1 MVTLK
6 LAWRYAF
13 SRSNRHR
20 SAMFVIMFGIAVGML
35 AIIIMLSLM
44 NSLQSD
50 LLDQVKSV
58 ESFHLQMVFPPDNIP
73 DLAIGDVVSTL
84 ASIDHVTHVFPHV
97 NTQVLLQNVS
107 SDRSTTARLRIVDS
121 SIWDEGNPFSQR
133 AHLLAGTVAQ
143 GSNMVLGTTLAIT
156 LGMRSVSDVKMTLLA
171 SGKAVVLA
179 PMTISV
185 GHGGTFVTG
194 LPEFDSS
201 TVMMDLDALVDNIGA
216 NRLVYGLYL
225 DDATVDHA
233 GKVVQQILDKFP
245 DATVRTWQQ
254 VNSAFYSALM
264 LEKVLMYVF
273 LFFMFI
279 ILGVNMKNAASRL
292 LHVKQRELA
301 ILRAVG
307 ARRRFATGVF
317 LGQTAIV
324 TIIGETIGVVGGLLL
339 GTHIGAVFSFFNSV
353 QYVFTQRDNV
363 LLSYPFTTQVRSAEV
378 TVIVISVLL
387 LSLLFTYIGCRR
399 LLRREP
405 MEMLYHD

>member
-1 MVTLK
+1 
-6 LAWRYAF
+6 
-13 SRSNRHR
+13 
-20 SAMFVIMFGIAVGML
+20 
-35 AIIIMLSLM
+35 
-44 NSLQSD
+44 
-50 LLDQVKSV
+50 
-58 ESFHLQMVFPPDNIP
+58 
-73 DLAIGDVVSTL
+73 
-84 ASIDHVTHVFPHV
+84 
-97 NTQVLLQNVS
+97 
-107 SDRSTTARLRIVDS
+107 
-121 SIWDEGNPFSQR
+121 
-133 AHLLAGTVAQ
+133 
-143 GSNMVLGTTLAIT
+143 
-156 LGMRSVSDVKMTLLA
+156 
-171 SGKAVVLA
+171 
-179 PMTISV
+179 
-185 GHGGTFVTG
+185 
-194 LPEFDSS
+194 
-201 TVMMDLDALVDNIGA
+201 
-216 NRLVYGLYL
+216 
-225 DDATVDHA
+225 
-233 GKVVQQILDKFP
+233 
-245 DATVRTWQQ
+245 
-254 VNSAFYSALM
+254 M